1 MTQTTQPRSWATLSE
16 AGKDLTIGKPQTE
29 DNRSLMLSVFDSLN
43 ELCEKLSRLEYLL
56 KRKSIEQI
64 LYQKGKEKQDE
75 D

>member
-16 AGKDLTIGKPQTE
+16 AGKDLTIRKPEAE
-29 DNRSLMLSVFDSLN
+29 DNRSLMLSVFDNLN
-43 ELCEKLSRLEYLL
+43 DLREKLSRLEYLL

-64 LYQKGKEKQDE
+64 LYPKGKEKQNE

>member
-16 AGKDLTIGKPQTE
+16 TGKDLTIRKPQTE
-29 DNRSLMLSVFDSLN
+29 DNRSLVLSVFDSLN

-64 LYQKGKEKQDE
+64 LYQKGKEKQNE